1 MAFNVEI
8 SPDDE
13 KLLNDILDKGISDLK
28 VSK

>member
-1 MAFNVEI
+1 MAFNVDI

-13 KLLNDILDKGISDLK
+13 KMLNDILDKGINDLK